1 MKPSSKLCCLWWQ
14 LKMNPFV
21 SATLAGWLLFAPLY
35 FFLGESIFLAILVLW
50 GMQWAV
56 LEHVAPNWRPCHLSR
71 LLTPNFFA
79 VRDLTGG
86 WRIFQRSPGETGD
99 CQVLLKGLLKDQIRL
114 PEALLPGRYRAL
126 THETI
131 LGRLRRLPHVE
142 IQSCRRAYVA
152 TMEATVS
159 RAVKGR
165 CRHCT
170 DGCPFLGRSHPRQF
184 YDVRF
189 LVKKKA
195 APKAA
200 GFDKGWM
207 LS

>member
-1 MKPSSKLCCLWWQ
+1 
-14 LKMNPFV
+14 MNPFV

-35 FFLGESIFLAILVLW
+35 FFLGEIIFLAILVLW
-50 GMQWAV
+50 GMLWAV
-56 LEHVAPNWRPCHLSR
+56 LEHVAPKGYPRRSTR

-79 VRDLTGG
+79 VRDFTGG
-86 WRIFQRSPGETGD
+86 WRIFQRSPGEIGD

-152 TMEATVS
+152 TMEVTVS
-159 RAVKGR
+159 RAAKGR
-165 CRHCT
+165 CRRCT
-170 DGCPFLGRSHPRQF
+170 DGCPFLGRSHPHQF

-195 APKAA
+195 APKVA
-200 GFDKGWM
+200 GFDKGRM